1 MSRGTS
7 PAAIRTAAR
16 VERKVEVQRMS
27 RRSWEEWNGGGGEE
41 ATRMVERERGRRVGL
56 SWERF
61 DSRIVL
67 GV

>member
-1 MSRGTS
+1 
-7 PAAIRTAAR
+7 